1 MAGQV
6 DIHENADD
14 EPIVTRYEPN
24 FQRVF
29 ARGSLLQ
36 FDEEEDDGIVQLAF
50 WSSRDRDV
58 EITED
63 GEPVD
68 AVGYRLE
75 TEVMLEWERLVNLHE
90 LLGSFI
96 DEHGPASIED
106 DDQ

>member
-36 FDEEEDDGIVQLAF
+36 FDEQEDDGIVQLAF

-63 GEPVD
+63 GDSVD

-96 DEHGPASIED
+96 DEHGPTSIDADE
-106 DDQ
+106 Q